1 MNFINVFVS
10 EGKNVSIKA
19 NNLSV
24 EGEETM
30 TFPLEDIGVVM
41 LENHKCNIT
50 VRALSKL
57 TEYGSTVF
65 VCDERHLPSAVLLP
79 ANSYYKPLFN
89 YNLQVSISKPRLKN
103 LWKKIIEK
111 KIYNQAQCL
120 IKNGID
126 SGKLVD
132 LAQSVLSG
140 DADNK
145 EAQASAFYFPK
156 LFGKNFTRDDDCLI
170 NSCLNYAYAIVRGVI
185 ARHICARGFLPC
197 LGIFHCNTFNAFNLA
212 DDFIEPFRPIV
223 DFFVYNS
230 LDDLGPQFGPHTKKK
245 LFTILNLQVY
255 SGEEKH
261 NLSYAIEREV
271 ESIIGYYSGNDKILF
286 PTICSKEQ
294 KVYE

>member
-1 MNFINVFVS
+1 MNFINVFIS
-10 EGKNVSIKA
+10 EGYRVSIQN
-19 NNLSV
+19 NNLLI
-24 EGEETM
+24 EGEVNETR
-30 TFPLEDIGVVM
+30 PLEDIGVVL
-41 LENHKCNIT
+41 LENHKCSIT

-79 ANSYYKPLFN
+79 SNSYYKPLFN
-89 YNLQVSISKPRLKN
+89 YNLQVSIAKPRLKN
-103 LWKKIIEK
+103 LWKRIIEK

-126 SGKLVD
+126 AGKLTE
-132 LAQSVLSG
+132 LAQSVFSG
-140 DADNK
+140 DSDNK

-156 LFGKNFTRDDDCLI
+156 LFGKNFTRDNDCLI

-197 LGIFHCNTFNAFNLA
+197 LGVFHCNSFNPFNLA
-212 DDFIEPFRPIV
+212 DDLIEPFRPIV
-223 DFFVYNS
+223 DYFVYNNV
-230 LDDLGPQFGPHTKKK
+230 DDLGTSFGPHSKK
-245 LFTILNLQVY
+245 LLFSILNLEVY
-255 SGEEKH
+255 SDNEKH
-261 NLSYAIEREV
+261 SLSYAVEREV

-286 PTICSKEQ
+286 PSICSKEQ